1 MMKKKNILG
10 KSISLLL
17 VCSML
22 LSITGTNTK
31 VLASENTETQTQT
44 SDLPWAEYKRITMA
58 DYGANI
64 ASSNEGTTFSGSQ
77 SWTYKGDSLD
87 GTYLDVD
94 INFNGNFNN
103 NYFQFFTEDWYHYV
117 RFQGN
122 DYSDNSSDALNIHKG
137 GITWSQSN
145 YWLKNKDTGI
155 RVNEFFNLK
164 ILVDIN
170 ANAEN
175 TAEGEA
181 QNDVTFQVYINDKHV
196 ATETWTAVA
205 TETYKRFYFYV
216 PSGVEF
222 SLRTPEAWTCY
233 QQITMSNF
241 GIEASTDE
249 AGTEYTASAEGKYTG
264 ISLNKTYLDVD
275 IKYGQELTGSHYIHF
290 FATGTWKNY
299 IRFQMTGTENFYF
312 ANLSGEYGVSNVK
325 EDRANYGL
333 KADEFFNL
341 KILVDIVTSRTAS
354 EKKDVILTYYI
365 NNKYVGTMSWTEEGD
380 VNHDVFYLYMNPNQ
394 NTPIYLR
401 TPTPEPQ
408 SYFKLSDYRETTPYT
423 YPTRSGYVF
432 AGWYTDAEYTTP
444 VEADAT
450 SGQAY
455 AKFVQSE
462 VLTVKCQLPI
472 DANRTEPTTSLRLVT
487 SVDTLNYQY
496 VGFELE
502 YTLEDK
508 TYEKTFKTKNV
519 KKTIKAT
526 GDDGKEITYYPNEF
540 STAST
545 YMMALKINKIP
556 SEIYE
561 LPLTI
566 TPYWITLDGTVVT
579 GTTRNDVVLYPEI
592 MEGGSTFANDNEA
605 YYRSAWN

>member
-1 MMKKKNILG
+1 MMKKKKILG
-10 KSISLLL
+10 KIISLLL

-31 VLASENTETQTQT
+31 VLASENTATETQT
-44 SDLPWAEYKRITMA
+44 SNLPWADYKRITMA
-58 DYGANI
+58 DYGAVI
-64 ASSNEGTTFSGSQ
+64 ATSDEGTTFSASQ
-77 SWTYKGDSLD
+77 SWTYKGESLD
-87 GTYLDVD
+87 GTFLDVD
-94 INFNGNFNN
+94 VKFNGGFLNR
-103 NYFQFFTEDWYHYV
+103 YIQFFGGDWNNWV
-117 RFQGN
+117 RIQG
-122 DYSDNSSDALNIHKG
+122 DDNSDKDSVEDDTISIHG
-137 GITWSQSN
+137 GSKFTHIRP
-145 YWLKNKDTGI
+145 LAKDMGI
-155 RVNEFFNLK
+155 YADEFFNLK
-164 ILVDIN
+164 ILMDIKVN
-170 ANAEN
+170 AMDSTQQDVQIQVYVNDEHQL
-175 TAEGEA
+175 TRSWTESIYTEA
-181 QNDVTFQVYINDKHV
+181 QKEQN
-196 ATETWTAVA
+196 
-205 TETYKRFYFYV
+205 YKTFYFYSA
-216 PSGVEF
+216 SGNTF

-233 QQITMSNF
+233 ERITMDNF
-241 GIEASTDE
+241 GIKASTDE
-249 AGTEYTASAEGKYTG
+249 AGTVYSSPQPGTYSGDLHGK
-264 ISLNKTYLDVD
+264 YLDVD
-275 IKYGQELTGSHYIHF
+275 IKFDESYDSYFIFYDGTDWYDTIKIAMCSSSFNVTCDGGNFTNKWSA
-290 FATGTWKNY
+290 ATACG
-299 IRFQMTGTENFYF
+299 IS
-312 ANLSGEYGVSNVK
+312 ANQ
-325 EDRANYGL
+325 
-333 KADEFFNL
+333 FFNL
-341 KILVDIVTSRTAS
+341 KILFDIADNGNSEQTVQIQVYIDNNHYHTA
-354 EKKDVILTYYI
+354 E
-365 NNKYVGTMSWTEEGD
+365 WTESIEQSFNSISFQTNTVND
-380 VNHDVFYLYMNPNQ
+380 VKSSYA
-394 NTPIYLR
+394 LR

-408 SYFKLSDYRETTPYT
+408 SYFKLSDYREMTPYT

-432 AGWYTDAEYTTP
+432 AGWYTDAQYTTP
-444 VEADAT
+444 VESDVT
-450 SGQAY
+450 IGQAY
-455 AKFVQSE
+455 AKFVKSD

-605 YYRSAWN
+605 YYKSAWN

>member
-1 MMKKKNILG
+1 MMKKKNLLG

-64 ASSNEGTTFSGSQ
+64 ASSDEGTTFSGSQ

-94 INFNGNFNN
+94 INFNGNFDRK
-103 NYFQFFTEDWYHYV
+103 YFQFFTADWSHYV
-117 RFQGN
+117 RFQGY
-122 DYSDNSSDALNIHKG
+122 DYEDNSSDALSINKA

-205 TETYKRFYFYV
+205 TETYKKFYFYV

-249 AGTEYTASAEGKYTG
+249 AGTTYSSSQPGTYSGDLHGK
-264 ISLNKTYLDVD
+264 YLDVD
-275 IKYGQELTGSHYIHF
+275 IKFDESYDSYFMFYDGTDWYDTIRIAMCSSSFNVTSTGNNFTNKWSA
-290 FATGTWKNY
+290 ATACG
-299 IRFQMTGTENFYF
+299 IA
-312 ANLSGEYGVSNVK
+312 ANT
-325 EDRANYGL
+325 
-333 KADEFFNL
+333 FFNL
-341 KILVDIVTSRTAS
+341 KNIV
-354 EKKDVILTYYI
+354 
-365 NNKYVGTMSWTEEGD
+365 
-380 VNHDVFYLYMNPNQ
+380 
-394 NTPIYLR
+394 
-401 TPTPEPQ
+401 
-408 SYFKLSDYRETTPYT
+408 
-423 YPTRSGYVF
+423 
-432 AGWYTDAEYTTP
+432 
-444 VEADAT
+444 
-450 SGQAY
+450 
-455 AKFVQSE
+455 
-462 VLTVKCQLPI
+462 
-472 DANRTEPTTSLRLVT
+472 
-487 SVDTLNYQY
+487 
-496 VGFELE
+496 
-502 YTLEDK
+502 
-508 TYEKTFKTKNV
+508 
-519 KKTIKAT
+519 
-526 GDDGKEITYYPNEF
+526 
-540 STAST
+540 
-545 YMMALKINKIP
+545 
-556 SEIYE
+556 
-561 LPLTI
+561 
-566 TPYWITLDGTVVT
+566 
-579 GTTRNDVVLYPEI
+579 
-592 MEGGSTFANDNEA
+592 
-605 YYRSAWN
+605 

>member
-94 INFNGNFNN
+94 INFNGNFDGK
-103 NYFQFFTEDWYHYV
+103 YFQFFTESWSHYV
-117 RFQGN
+117 RFTGY
-122 DYSDNSSDALNIHKG
+122 DYEDNSSDALSINKA
-137 GITWSQSN
+137 GITWSQNS

-249 AGTEYTASAEGKYTG
+249 AGTTYSSSKAGKYLG
-264 ISLNKTYLDVD
+264 DLHGKYLDVD
-275 IKYGQELTGSHYIHF
+275 IKFSESYDSYFMFYDGNDWYDTIRIAMCSTSFNATSTGD
-290 FATGTWKNY
+290 
-299 IRFQMTGTENFYF
+299 NFTNKWSTAAACGIS
-312 ANLSGEYGVSNVK
+312 ANQ
-325 EDRANYGL
+325 
-333 KADEFFNL
+333 FFNL
-341 KILVDIVTSRTAS
+341 KILFDITDNGNNEQTVQIQ
-354 EKKDVILTYYI
+354 VYI
-365 NNKYVGTMSWTEEGD
+365 NNNHYHTAEWTESIE
-380 VNHDVFYLYMNPNQ
+380 Q
-394 NTPIYLR
+394 NFNSINFQTNSGSTYTLR

-472 DANRTEPTTSLRLVT
+472 DANRTAPTTSLRLVT

-526 GDDGKEITYYPNEF
+526 GDDGKEITYSPNEF

-545 YMMALKINKIP
+545 YMMALKINNIP

>member
-1 MMKKKNILG
+1 MKRKNIIG
-10 KSISLLL
+10 KGISLLL
-17 VCSML
+17 ICSML
-22 LSITGTNTK
+22 LSITGTHTQ
-31 VLASENTETQTQT
+31 VFASENTAIETQN
-44 SDLPWAEYKRITMA
+44 SDMPWTNYKRITMA
-58 DYGANI
+58 DFNIDASTDKVGTPYTGAK
-64 ASSNEGTTFSGSQ
+64 SG
-77 SWTYKGDSLD
+77 TYKGESLD

-94 INFNGNFNN
+94 INFNGNFNKS
-103 NYFQFFTEDWYHYV
+103 YFQFFTNNWSHYI
-117 RFQGN
+117 RFTGN
-122 DYSDNSSDALNIHKG
+122 DYDNNSSDAMNINKAD
-137 GITWSQSN
+137 ITWSKSN
-145 YWLKNKDTGI
+145 YWLLNKDTGI
-155 RVNEFFNLK
+155 RVNEYFNLK
-164 ILVDIN
+164 ILVDIS

-175 TAEGEA
+175 TSDGKE
-181 QNDVTFQVYINDKHV
+181 QHDVTFQIYINENLV
-196 ATETWTAVA
+196 AKETWTTVS
-205 TETYKRFYFYV
+205 TETYKTIYFYV
-216 PSGVEF
+216 PESANF

-233 QQITMSNF
+233 ERITLDHYD
-241 GIEASTDE
+241 GIEASNNE
-249 AGTEYTASAEGKYTG
+249 AGTEYNGEKKGTYTG
-264 ISLNKTYLDVD
+264 DSLNKTYLDIDV
-275 IKYGQELTGSHYIHF
+275 KYGTALTNRHYIHF
-290 FATGTWKNY
+290 FASGNWKNY
-299 IRFQMTGTENFYF
+299 IRFYTGNNTFKFEDSEQFYG
-312 ANLSGEYGVSNVK
+312 LSPVTGKPSEYGLQ
-325 EDRANYGL
+325 AN
-333 KADEFFNL
+333 EFFNI
-341 KILVDIVTSRTAS
+341 KILIDIVPSRTTS
-354 EKKDVILTYYI
+354 EKNDVVLTYYV
-365 NNKYVGTMSWTEEGD
+365 NDKYVGIMSWTED
-380 VNHDVFYLYMNPNQ
+380 ISANHNVFYLYMNPNQ
-394 NTPIYLR
+394 NTSVYLR
-401 TPTPEPQ
+401 TPTLEPQ
-408 SYFKLSDYRETTPYT
+408 SYFKLSDYRETTRYT

-462 VLTVKCQLPI
+462 VLTVKCQLPL

-540 STAST
+540 SNAST